1 MSIQLVLCYQNVTFI
16 LGFCYSIYLKKEF
29 QQFFFPKK
37 NHVTIFVYWCK
48 MTSCMM
54 LKRPTNIS
62 QCSILSK
69 KCTFDNRIF
78 FEYWWKILCFSL
90 WRLLN
95 FDAWWIFQIGDLE
108 NFLVAHLLHI
118 FDQKNITCNT
128 ESKQMLLKFQNTCN
142 SIFFARCYGKT
153 TILIMIY
160 RFNYFRIND
169 SETHFMY
176 FSP

>member
-1 MSIQLVLCYQNVTFI
+1 MYRF
-16 LGFCYSIYLKKEF
+16 
-29 QQFFFPKK
+29 
-37 NHVTIFVYWCK
+37 K

-78 FEYWWKILCFSL
+78 LWYWWEILYF
-90 WRLLN
+90 WRILN
-95 FDAWWIFQIGDLE
+95 FDAWWFFQIGALGID
-108 NFLVAHLLHI
+108 FLVAADILHI

>member
-1 MSIQLVLCYQNVTFI
+1 MFSLKVSRFVHTTCIMLPKRYL
-16 LGFCYSIYLKKEF
+16 YSWLLLFNIPNTNKLWKNF
-29 QQFFFPKK
+29 NNFFSKK
-37 NHVTIFVYWCK
+37 NHVNIFVYWCK

-90 WRLLN
+90 WRILN

-118 FDQKNITCNT
+118 FDQKNITYTT

-142 SIFFARCYGKT
+142 SIFFARC
-153 TILIMIY
+153 
-160 RFNYFRIND
+160 
-169 SETHFMY
+169 
-176 FSP
+176 